1 MSNEQIPI
9 GRFSLITHLSQ
20 KALRLYDTI
29 GLLKPAEKDIVTGY
43 RYYTISQIEKAIKIK
58 TLTWMGFSLDEIKL
72 LLNADKKE
80 TEKIFQKKL
89 SDIQKEIERLKKI
102 ESILLDKPVL
112 EDVFDA
118 VFNISISK
126 PVIKK
131 VPKLRVLSKR
141 EKGTYEN
148 TIGKLIGELM
158 NCINHPDNQRNL
170 VKITGPIMM
179 LCYDEEYKENNADIE
194 VAIPIS
200 GRITVEDP
208 FMEVKT
214 LPECEVVSVVYKG
227 PYGNIGVTY
236 SKIYSYA
243 AENNLKLIA
252 PDRSL
257 YLNNPNEVKED
268 DLMTEIQY
276 PVKVKTE

>member
-1 MSNEQIPI
+1 MSLERISI
-9 GRFSLITHLSQ
+9 GKFSLITRLSQ

-29 GLLKPAEKDIVTGY
+29 GLLKPAEKDLATGY

-58 TLTWMGFSLDEIKL
+58 TLTWMGFNLDEIKL

-80 TEKIFQKKL
+80 TEKIFQKRL
-89 SDIQKEIERLKKI
+89 SEIQKEIERLKKI
-102 ESILLDKPVL
+102 ESILLNKPVL

-126 PVIKK
+126 PVIKE

-141 EKGTYEN
+141 EKGTYEK

-170 VKITGPIMM
+170 VKISAPIMM
-179 LCYDEEYKENNADIE
+179 LCYDEEYKENDADIE

-214 LPECEVVSVVYKG
+214 LPECEVVSVIYKG
-227 PYGNIGVTY
+227 PYENIGVAY

-243 AENNLKLIA
+243 AENNLKLIG